1 MANVENPYNTTLQ
14 NNLVVTTNVNDVVTI
29 NFRISA
35 IDSNSIVPSSVT
47 IAKGSSINDSGI
59 EVALTMADV
68 NSFGQAYFNDNG
80 KNVYLYSWEEFL
92 EYKFT
97 SDCNVTLQLYY
108 TRNRY
113 NIDIL
118 DSSYNDMY
126 CHPEFGREYSV
137 TCINEADAFI
147 CERKTRETPNNDNG
161 SSALNY
167 FYIVMDYNK
176 HPTITITIPS
186 VYKISEVWVSE
197 MSYEYDESREE
208 GGYYHHKAK
217 RENETT
223 VEYDIE
229 ILGEGMVD
237 NDFGFVISKV

>member
-14 NNLVVTTNVNDVVTI
+14 NNLVVTTNMNDVVTI
-29 NFRISA
+29 NFTISA
-35 IDSNSIVPSSVT
+35 ISSNSIVPSSVT

-59 EVALTMADV
+59 EVTLTMADI
-68 NSFGQAYFNDNG
+68 NSFYQAYFTDNG
-80 KNVYLYSWEEFL
+80 ENVYLYSWKEFL

-97 SDCNVTLQLYY
+97 SDCNVTLQLNY

-113 NIDIL
+113 SIDIL
-118 DSSYNDMY
+118 DSSYNDVY

-147 CERKTRETPNNDNG
+147 CERKTRQTPSNYNG

-176 HPTITITIPS
+176 RPTITITIPS
-186 VYKISEVWVSE
+186 AYKISEVWITN
-197 MSYEYDESREE
+197 MPYPYDESE
-208 GGYYHHKAK
+208 GFGYHHKAK

-229 ILGEGMVD
+229 ISGEGLVN